1 MLSAGDVDDEGVK
14 DPYLAIV
21 GGTYYIFVHY
31 APRFRQSLNATQ
43 EELHGTGNIFA
54 TEPGKGSTGIA
65 TSLDGVNFEWQG
77 ELLPPGDSW
86 DSKLTRVDTMA
97 YVPPGF
103 TVLYGGRSGIEET
116 YEGSTGIAV
125 SFDLRTFQK
134 LTPHKPALQ
143 SVHAT
148 GSLKYS
154 DIVVLD
160 DAYVFYYECVR
171 ADGAHEIR
179 MNRVPKNNCEHSG
192 VRSARQAS
200 Q

>member
-1 MLSAGDVDDEGVK
+1 MESLKQFGILPLVDPGEGTTVIEPPGAGAG
-14 DPYLAIV
+14 YWV
-21 GGTYYIFVHY
+21 GGCSANFGPEGGMFHLYYRTRKPISEGRGGLCSVVRS
-31 APRFRQSLNATQ
+31 A
-43 EELHGTGNIFA
+43 
-54 TEPGKGSTGIA
+54 
-65 TSLDGVNFEWQG
+65 DGVNFEWQG
-77 ELLPPGDSW
+77 EVLPPGDSW

-116 YEGSTGIAV
+116 YEDRTGIAV
-125 SFDLRTFQK
+125 SFDLKTFQK

-160 DAYVFYYECVR
+160 DAYVFYYECARV
-171 ADGAHEIR
+171 DGAHEIR
-179 MNRVPKNNCEHSG
+179 MNRVPKK
-192 VRSARQAS
+192 
-200 Q
+200 